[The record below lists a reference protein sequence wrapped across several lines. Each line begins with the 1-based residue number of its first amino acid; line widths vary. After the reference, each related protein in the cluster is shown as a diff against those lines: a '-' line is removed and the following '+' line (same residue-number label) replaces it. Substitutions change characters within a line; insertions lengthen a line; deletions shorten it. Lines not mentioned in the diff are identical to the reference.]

1 MTDVSGAAGPAA
13 SSGEPRP
20 PTPPEGASPIYE
32 HVPHPRLAQ
41 RRQKGPVKV
50 GDAHPLGING
60 RIAVLLTK
68 GVGTMVCAYVFAV
81 LAILGFPGLTI
92 SLSSVS
98 YSSAGVTGQQY
109 VQWVSQT
116 FIQLVMLS
124 IIMVGQNILSAAADL
139 RSSQTYE
146 DAEAILHECL
156 ELQAHLAAQDVVL
169 QQAMERLPASGPS
182 EASAA

>member
-1 MTDVSGAAGPAA
+1 M
-13 SSGEPRP
+13 
-20 PTPPEGASPIYE
+20 
-32 HVPHPRLAQ
+32 
-41 RRQKGPVKV
+41 
-50 GDAHPLGING
+50 
-60 RIAVLLTK
+60 AVLLTR

-81 LAILGFPGLTI
+81 LAVLGFPGLTV

-156 ELQAHLAAQDVVL
+156 QLQAHLAAQDVVL
-169 QQAMERLPASGPS
+169 QKAMERLPASGPS